1 MEKMK
6 RYFYEV
12 QLDNRRY
19 KFLWAGDK
27 KDLFKIVSE
36 EFPES
41 TITAYWR
48 QQ

>member
-1 MEKMK
+1 MT

-19 KFLWAGDK
+19 KLLWASDK

-36 EFPES
+36 EYPGS
-41 TITAYWR
+41 IITAYWR